1 MATATRNGPGAET
14 LALGG
19 GAGSGPAALKFVV
32 YEDNSGDFRWTILDS
47 GGESLAL
54 SGGFA
59 SYDDARK
66 AADVV
71 RDGARSAQFE
81 NRPAAG

>member
-1 MATATRNGPGAET
+1 MATATRKGPGAEPR
-14 LALGG
+14 AHRD
-19 GAGSGPAALKFVV
+19 GAVSEAAALKFLVF
-32 YEDNSGDFRWTILDS
+32 EDNSGDYRWTILDS
-47 GGESLAL
+47 AGESLAQ

-59 SYDDARK
+59 SYDDAHE

-81 NRPAAG
+81 ARAV